1 MTPGT
6 GLPDTLNLQC
16 DGGAQYTGLSYCGAT
31 FFGAVYAGQTPGCFY
46 RVILMDGRMNALSR
60 KTLQDMEGKRLDGCV
75 PVTSAGTAYCETNSL
90 NYFVLRYQAAGS
102 GRALGDVLTHSVL
115 SGNIAALARLC
126 EAYPQWQRG
135 GVLPALLSPY
145 DMVAAGDA
153 VLLLPCAALSYQPDL
168 LRLLHQSPDMIYAV
182 PPEALAKMSVDGISP
197 EDMHRYAFGMLL
209 LRCFYHLPPRQ
220 DMPPAVEKA
229 VLGMLQAEL
238 SELKIP
244 SWLAAVQA
252 SKTVIELAR
261 AMSSYRPETRSRHQL
276 KDLRQVLDEYIQKL
290 QPHRVIAE
298 LRQSASKDQA
308 LLAITDMLSKQED
321 EQLLLT
327 AAEIHAE
334 AGNIIQ
340 AADACE
346 KAYALNPRGGAI
358 ARQFELL
365 TGGAQS
371 DKTLQNTM
379 LSNENADAYY
389 HTLLWRDYKA
399 LRASAQHAL
408 QMAGYLRWRKERAK
422 EIPPRTLME
431 FLKEEYPEIARTHMD
446 FQAVRL
452 GVLFLEVLA
461 QAKDALVTEHLHRM
475 KIAITAAREHQLAPP
490 AEIHSLGLKMT
501 AIEEKYL
508 R

>member
-1 MTPGT
+1 MMPGT
-6 GLPDTLNLQC
+6 GLPDTLDLQC
-16 DGGAQYTGLSYCGAT
+16 DGGAQYTGLAYCGAT
-31 FFGAVYAGQTPGCFY
+31 FFGAVYTDQTPGCFY
-46 RVILMDGRMNALSR
+46 RVILMDGQMNALSR

-75 PVTSAGTAYCETNSL
+75 PVTSAGTAYCEKNAL

-102 GRALGDVLTHSVL
+102 GRALGGVLRQNVL
-115 SGNIAALARLC
+115 SGNIAALRRLC
-126 EAYPQWQRG
+126 EAYPHWQQA

-168 LRLLHQSPDMIYAV
+168 LGLLHRSPDMIYTV
-182 PPEALAKMSVDGISP
+182 PPEALSGMSIAGISP
-197 EDMHRYAFGMLL
+197 EDMHQYAFGMLL

-220 DMPPAVEKA
+220 DMPALIEKA
-229 VLGMLQAEL
+229 VLGMLQPEL

-244 SWLAAVQA
+244 SWLAVVQA
-252 SKTVIELAR
+252 SQTVIELAR
-261 AMSSYRPETRSRHQL
+261 AMSAYRPEKRSRHHL
-276 KDLRQVLDEYIQKL
+276 KDLGQVLGEYIEKL
-290 QPHRVIAE
+290 QPQKVIAE
-298 LRQSASKDQA
+298 LRQNPSKDQA
-308 LLAITDMLSKQED
+308 LLAITDMLSKQEN

-334 AGNIIQ
+334 TGNIIQ

-346 KAYALNPRGGAI
+346 KAYALNQHGEAAG
-358 ARQFELL
+358 RQFALL
-365 TGGAQS
+365 AGGVLS
-371 DKTLQNTM
+371 DKTLQNTI
-379 LSNENADAYY
+379 LSNEKADAYY

-399 LRASAQHAL
+399 LRAAARYAL
-408 QMAGYLRWRKERAK
+408 QMAGYLAWRKDREK

-431 FLKEEYPEIARTHMD
+431 FLKEEYPEIAHLRMD
-446 FQAVRL
+446 FYTVRL

-461 QAKDALVTEHLHRM
+461 QAKDPSVTEHLHRM

-490 AEIHSLGLKMT
+490 AEIHRLGLRMT

>member
-6 GLPDTLNLQC
+6 GHPDSLDLQC
-16 DGGAQYTGLSYCGAT
+16 DGGAQYTGLAYCGAT
-31 FFGAVYAGQTPGCFY
+31 FFGAVYTDQTPGCFY
-46 RVILMDGRMNALSR
+46 RVILMDGQMNASSR
-60 KTLQDMEGKRLDGCV
+60 KILQDMEGKQLDGCV
-75 PVTSAGTAYCETNSL
+75 PVTSAGTAYCEKNSL

-102 GRALGDVLTHSVL
+102 GRALGDVLRQNVI
-115 SGNIAALARLC
+115 SGNIAALAHLC
-126 EAYPQWQRG
+126 QAYPQWQRD

-168 LRLLHQSPDMIYAV
+168 LSLLHQSPEMIYAV
-182 PPEALAKMSVDGISP
+182 PPEALGKMSIAGVSP
-197 EDMHRYAFGMLL
+197 EDMHRYAFGILL
-209 LRCFYHLPPRQ
+209 LRCFYHLPPLQ
-220 DMPPAVEKA
+220 DMPALLEKA
-229 VLGMLQAEL
+229 VLGLLQPEL
-238 SELKIP
+238 TELKIP
-244 SWLAAVQA
+244 SWIAAVQA

-261 AMSSYRPETRSRHQL
+261 AMSAHKPEKRSHHNL
-276 KDLRQVLDEYIQKL
+276 KDLQQVLGEYIQKL
-290 QPHRVIAE
+290 QPQKVIAE

-308 LLAITDMLSKQED
+308 LLAITDMLSKHED

-334 AGNIIQ
+334 TGNIIQ

-346 KAYALNPRGGAI
+346 KAYALNPRGKAAGK
-358 ARQFELL
+358 QFALL
-365 TGGAQS
+365 AGGVQG
-371 DKTLQNTM
+371 DQTLQSTM

-399 LRASAQHAL
+399 LRPAARHAL
-408 QMAGYLRWRKERAK
+408 QMAGYLVWRKENGR

-431 FLKEEYPEIARTHMD
+431 FLKEEYPEISHMQMD
-446 FQAVRL
+446 FYTVRL

-461 QAKDALVTEHLHRM
+461 QAKDPSVTEHLHRM

-490 AEIHSLGLKMT
+490 AEVHRLGLQMT